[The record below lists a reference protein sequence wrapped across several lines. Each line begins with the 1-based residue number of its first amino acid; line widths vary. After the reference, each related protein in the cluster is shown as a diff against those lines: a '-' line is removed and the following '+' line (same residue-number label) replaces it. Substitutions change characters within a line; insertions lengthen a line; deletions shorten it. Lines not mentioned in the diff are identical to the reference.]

1 MYEVIREKW
10 FVSLFEP
17 SQAQIVKWK
26 FKCVQ
31 IVSAIMALLGM
42 LEIYKESHLVAQ
54 MSKGDNLKFA
64 HKCCK
69 MAFSQNV
76 NSSAPELLNFRF
88 CI

>member
-1 MYEVIREKW
+1 MCEVTKEEW

-42 LEIYKESHLVAQ
+42 LEIYKESHLVAG
-54 MSKGDNLKFA
+54 MSKGDHLKFA